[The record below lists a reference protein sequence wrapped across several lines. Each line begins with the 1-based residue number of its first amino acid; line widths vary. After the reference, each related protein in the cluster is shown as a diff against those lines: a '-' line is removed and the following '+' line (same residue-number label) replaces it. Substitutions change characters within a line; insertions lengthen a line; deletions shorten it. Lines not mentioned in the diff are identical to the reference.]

1 MVNLEF
7 RSLLH
12 DLLLFFF
19 VVLAP
24 GFVCLFVWEVGLFND
39 FLKLILKVYMLCG
52 GQPLKSVI
60 S

>member
-1 MVNLEF
+1 MANLEF

-12 DLLLFFF
+12 DLLLLFF

-24 GFVCLFVWEVGLFND
+24 GLVCLFVEVSLFND

-52 GQPLKSVI
+52 GQLLKSLI